1 MMTSAMFDFLLLAV
15 HFIALCFTALSVCCV
30 LVLFPHTLT
39 NDTCTRSMTTD
50 RDTVYSY
57 QYYHENIKHHDR
69 NTDQNH
75 HEKIFFQGF
84 LLQHEKQSHI
94 TIDKR
99 YQLRY
104 YDYYLTITSQTTRS
118 SSCRPWPWAS
128 ALSCFALEW
137 TPPVS
142 SERPRPSDLIRLTS

>member
-1 MMTSAMFDFLLLAV
+1 MTSAMFDFLLLAV

-39 NDTCTRSMTTD
+39 NDTCTRSMTD
-50 RDTVYSY
+50 RDTTRI
-57 QYYHENIKHHDR
+57 NIMR
-69 NTDQNH
+69 TSNIMIGTPT
-75 HEKIFFQGF
+75 KIIMKRFFFQGF

-104 YDYYLTITSQTTRS
+104 YDYYLTITSQTPRS